1 MFAYIKGSLEMKS
14 SGYIVIDINGLG
26 YKIFMSQ
33 NNIDSI
39 GELHNIIKVFTYV
52 KVREDDI
59 SIFGF
64 KTQEELKMFE
74 LLISVS
80 GVGAKSALVMLS
92 WIEPSDFAIAVISN
106 DVKVL
111 TKVPGIG
118 NKSAQRIILELKDK
132 LKEEQLE
139 EKLKDSSKRL
149 KDNSENINE
158 AISGLMVLGYS
169 KKDIEKAFEHLD
181 IDNLSIEDLI
191 KRINFIITKIRLQM
205 KSYFF
210 IIPQVPYLLIFE
222 FVPHLVL

>member
-14 SGYIVIDINGLG
+14 NGYIVIDINGLG
-26 YKIFMSQ
+26 YKVFMSQ
-33 NNIDSI
+33 NNIDTI

-59 SIFGF
+59 SIYGF

-92 WIEPSDFAIAVISN
+92 CIEPSDFAIAVISN

-139 EKLKDSSKRL
+139 EKLKDSSKKT

-191 KRINFIITKIRLQM
+191 KKG
-205 KSYFF
+205 
-210 IIPQVPYLLIFE
+210 
-222 FVPHLVL
+222 LVLLSQK

>member
-1 MFAYIKGSLEMKS
+1 MFAYIKGILEEKENN
-14 SGYIVIDINGLG
+14 YVVIDINGLG

-39 GELHNIIKVFTYV
+39 GNIGEVVKAYTYV
-52 KVREDDI
+52 RVREDDI
-59 SIFGF
+59 SIYGF
-64 KTQEELKMFE
+64 LTKEQLKMFE

-92 WIEPSDFAIAVISN
+92 CIEPSDFALAVISGN
-106 DVKVL
+106 VKVL

-139 EKLKDSSKRL
+139 ETYSNSSAQ

-169 KKDIEKAFEHLD
+169 RKDIEKAFEHLD

-191 KRINFIITKIRLQM
+191 KKG
-205 KSYFF
+205 
-210 IIPQVPYLLIFE
+210 
-222 FVPHLVL
+222 LVLLSKKA

>member
-92 WIEPSDFAIAVISN
+92 CIEPSDFAIAVISN
-106 DVKVL
+106 DVKFL

-191 KRINFIITKIRLQM
+191 KKGLI
-205 KSYFF
+205 
-210 IIPQVPYLLIFE
+210 LLSQK
-222 FVPHLVL
+222 

>member
-14 SGYIVIDINGLG
+14 NGYIVIDINGLG
-26 YKIFMSQ
+26 YKVFMSQ
-33 NNIDSI
+33 SNIDTI
-39 GELHNIIKVFTYV
+39 GELHDIIKVFTYV

-59 SIFGF
+59 SIYGF
-64 KTQEELKMFE
+64 KTQEQLKMFE

-92 WIEPSDFAIAVISN
+92 CIKPSDFAIAVISN

-111 TKVPGIG
+111 TQVPGIG

-132 LKEEQLE
+132 LKEEQIE
-139 EKLKDSSKRL
+139 EKLKDSSKKT

-169 KKDIEKAFEHLD
+169 KKDIENAFEHLD

-191 KRINFIITKIRLQM
+191 KKGLI
-205 KSYFF
+205 
-210 IIPQVPYLLIFE
+210 LLSQK
-222 FVPHLVL
+222 

>member
-1 MFAYIKGSLEMKS
+1 MFAYIKGLLEMKS

-33 NNIDSI
+33 NNIDTI

-92 WIEPSDFAIAVISN
+92 CIEPSDFAIAVISN

-132 LKEEQLE
+132 LKEEQIE
-139 EKLKDSSKRL
+139 EKIENLPKKT

-191 KRINFIITKIRLQM
+191 KKGLI
-205 KSYFF
+205 
-210 IIPQVPYLLIFE
+210 LLSQK
-222 FVPHLVL
+222 

>member
-1 MFAYIKGSLEMKS
+1 MFAYIKGALELKS
-14 SGYIVIDINGLG
+14 NGYIVIDINGLG

-33 NNIDSI
+33 NNIDTI

-59 SIFGF
+59 SIYGF
-64 KTQEELKMFE
+64 KTQEQLKMFE
-74 LLISVS
+74 LLISVN

-92 WIEPSDFAIAVISN
+92 CIEPSDFAIAVISN

-139 EKLKDSSKRL
+139 EKLKDSSKKL

-191 KRINFIITKIRLQM
+191 KKGLI
-205 KSYFF
+205 
-210 IIPQVPYLLIFE
+210 LLSQK
-222 FVPHLVL
+222 

>member
-92 WIEPSDFAIAVISN
+92 CIEPSDFAIAVISN

-132 LKEEQLE
+132 LKEDQLE

-191 KRINFIITKIRLQM
+191 KKGLI
-205 KSYFF
+205 
-210 IIPQVPYLLIFE
+210 LLSQK
-222 FVPHLVL
+222 

>member
-33 NNIDSI
+33 SNIDTI
-39 GELHNIIKVFTYV
+39 GELHDIVKVFTYV

-92 WIEPSDFAIAVISN
+92 CIEPSDFAIAVISN

-139 EKLKDSSKRL
+139 EKLKDSSKKL

-191 KRINFIITKIRLQM
+191 KKGLI
-205 KSYFF
+205 
-210 IIPQVPYLLIFE
+210 LLSQK
-222 FVPHLVL
+222 

>member
-1 MFAYIKGSLEMKS
+1 MFAYIKGILEEKENN
-14 SGYIVIDINGLG
+14 YVVIDINGLG

-39 GELHNIIKVFTYV
+39 GNIGEVVKAYTYV
-52 KVREDDI
+52 RVREDDI
-59 SIFGF
+59 SIYGF
-64 KTQEELKMFE
+64 LTKEQLKMFE

-92 WIEPSDFAIAVISN
+92 CIEPSDFALAVISGN
-106 DVKVL
+106 VKVL

-139 EKLKDSSKRL
+139 ETYSNSSAQ

-158 AISGLMVLGYS
+158 AISVLMVLGYS
-169 KKDIEKAFEHLD
+169 RKDIEKAFEHLD

-191 KRINFIITKIRLQM
+191 KKG
-205 KSYFF
+205 
-210 IIPQVPYLLIFE
+210 
-222 FVPHLVL
+222 LVLLSKKA

>member
-92 WIEPSDFAIAVISN
+92 CIEPSDFAIAVISN

-132 LKEEQLE
+132 LKEKQLE

-191 KRINFIITKIRLQM
+191 KKGLI
-205 KSYFF
+205 
-210 IIPQVPYLLIFE
+210 LLSQK
-222 FVPHLVL
+222 

>member
-26 YKIFMSQ
+26 YKVFMSQ
-33 NNIDSI
+33 NNIDTI
-39 GELHNIIKVFTYV
+39 GELHDIIKVFTYV

-64 KTQEELKMFE
+64 KNQEELKMFE

-92 WIEPSDFAIAVISN
+92 CIEPSDFAIAVISN

-139 EKLKDSSKRL
+139 EKLKDSSKKL

-191 KRINFIITKIRLQM
+191 KKGLI
-205 KSYFF
+205 
-210 IIPQVPYLLIFE
+210 LLSQK
-222 FVPHLVL
+222 

>member
-14 SGYIVIDINGLG
+14 NGYIVIDINWLG

-39 GELHNIIKVFTYV
+39 GEIHNIIKVFTYV

-59 SIFGF
+59 SIYGF
-64 KTQEELKMFE
+64 KTQEQLKMFE

-80 GVGAKSALVMLS
+80 GVGAKSALIMLS
-92 WIEPSDFAIAVISN
+92 CIEPSDFAIAVISN
-106 DVKVL
+106 DIKVL

-139 EKLKDSSKRL
+139 ENSSKKT

-191 KRINFIITKIRLQM
+191 KKGLI
-205 KSYFF
+205 
-210 IIPQVPYLLIFE
+210 LLSQK
-222 FVPHLVL
+222 